1 MKEDWDQWKQTTLN
15 PLLPVQPSL
24 AHIAVVVLGLIMIY
38 MKKRHIQVALVIK
51 IGSPGC
57 FLRYDLSLECTEVT
71 LQEGQVLMAL
81 MLSCFYNWAAK
92 LFPQ

>member
-1 MKEDWDQWKQTTLN
+1 M
-15 PLLPVQPSL
+15 
-24 AHIAVVVLGLIMIY
+24 
-38 MKKRHIQVALVIK
+38 
-51 IGSPGC
+51 
-57 FLRYDLSLECTEVT
+57 FLRYDLSLECTECTEVT